1 VEVLSIGQLA
11 EAAGVHV
18 ETIRYYERRGL
29 LPEPPRSAAGYRQ
42 YGPDDL
48 WRLEFVGRAKA
59 LGFTLTEVGELL
71 QEDTRSDVGS
81 VRAIVLRK
89 LEAIEARQR
98 ELAGVR
104 GRLERLADICADPD
118 SDDCGA
124 LRLTS

>member
-11 EAAGVHV
+11 EAAGVHI

-48 WRLEFVGRAKA
+48 WRLEFVGRAKT

-71 QEDTRSDVGS
+71 Q
-81 VRAIVLRK
+81 
-89 LEAIEARQR
+89 
-98 ELAGVR
+98 
-104 GRLERLADICADPD
+104 
-118 SDDCGA
+118 
-124 LRLTS
+124 